1 MHLVKYAVAYARFS
15 SDNQREESITAQL
28 RAIREYAEKHGITVI
43 REYTDEAESA
53 TTDDRPGFL
62 RMISDLRDGLRVDLV
77 LIHKFDRFAR
87 NRYDSAV
94 YKREIQRAGA
104 RLVAVAQPLDDSP
117 ESIILEAMLEAMAE
131 YYSKNLARE
140 TMKGMR
146 ETAYQAKHTGGRP
159 PLGYDVDP
167 ETKRY
172 VINEHEAQAIRLI
185 FSMTLEG
192 HGYSEIIDALN
203 ARGYRTKAG
212 QPFGKNSIH
221 DILRNEKYAGVYV
234 FNRAASAQLG
244 KRNNHASKP
253 EEEIIRLPDAIPAII
268 SRDEW
273 RRVQAIMDARKQTAP
288 RRKGNVLYILTGYIY
303 CGECGGAMTGSSA
316 VGGRNHTRYHL
327 YVCNTKRRLRTCHNP
342 NIRKELVEGFVLDE
356 IAGLFMPEH
365 IDELAEKLE
374 ERYQAQASEIDAGY
388 REIAA
393 ALDEVRRRM
402 DNIFEALET
411 GGMRPDVAGPRA
423 NELAEQKALLE
434 SQLAEVE
441 MRRSLVLTRDKI
453 LEYLKKH
460 QQALVDRTDESA
472 CRHLVEAYVD
482 RVTVYRDRVDVT
494 LKVGTDLYKG
504 GGGGPHLTLYKVAE
518 RDALY
523 AGSRFSASAR
533 ARWRGHPSEKQG

>member
-1 MHLVKYAVAYARFS
+1 MKAVAYARFS
-15 SDNQREESITAQL
+15 SDNQREESVTAQL
-28 RAIREYAEKHGITVI
+28 RAIREYAEKHGVTIV
-43 REYTDEAESA
+43 REYIDEAESA
-53 TTDDRPGFL
+53 TTDARPGFL
-62 RMISDLRDGLRVDLV
+62 RMIADLRGGLQVNLV

-104 RLVAVAQPLDDSP
+104 RLLAVAQPLDDSP

-146 ETAYQAKHTGGRP
+146 ETAYQGKHTGGKP

-167 ETKRY
+167 ATRRY
-172 VINEHEAQAIRLI
+172 VINEHEARALRLI
-185 FSMTLEG
+185 YSMTLEG
-192 HGYSEIIDALN
+192 HGYSEIIDTLN

-221 DILRNEKYAGVYV
+221 DILRNEKYAGIYV
-234 FNRAASAQLG
+234 FNRAASAHFG
-244 KRNNHASKP
+244 KRNNRASKP
-253 EEEIIRLPDAIPAII
+253 GDEIIRLPGGIPAIV
-268 SRDEW
+268 SHDEW
-273 RRVQAIMDARKQTAP
+273 RRVQAIMDTRKRQTP
-288 RRKGNVLYILTGYIY
+288 RRKGDILYILTGYVY
-303 CGECGGAMTGSSA
+303 CGECSGAMTGSSA
-316 VGGRNHTRYHL
+316 VGGRNRTRYHL

-356 IAGLFMPEH
+356 IAQLFMPDR
-365 IDELAEKLE
+365 IGELAEKLE
-374 ERYQAQASEIDAGY
+374 ERYRAQRSEIDAGY

-393 ALDEVRRRM
+393 ALDEVRRRI
-402 DNIFEALET
+402 DNVFEALET
-411 GGMRPDVAGPRA
+411 GGMRPEVAGPRA

-434 SQLAEVE
+434 SRLAEIE

-482 RVTVYRDRVDVT
+482 RVTVYRDRVEVV

-504 GGGGPHLTLYKVAE
+504 GGGGPLLTLYKLAE

-523 AGSRFSASAR
+523 AGSRFSTSAR
-533 ARWRGHPSEKQG
+533 ARWRGHPSKKQG